1 MMLSRRRTA
10 TVAVAVLALCWCGAA
25 SAGLADQSALA
36 KRYAPVVRL
45 VTQEEECGPGE
56 PYVPLDVDVLFGA
69 DTVSLRGPWNRT
81 DLISIAPTAAQ
92 VGKGLY
98 GYHLDFPGDAL
109 TPGCTYEQWARTI
122 SAGTK
127 PTVYAHVVTQAG
139 RPGKLALQYWLFY
152 AFNDWNNFHEGD
164 WEMIQLLFD
173 ASTPAAALDQHPVEV
188 GYSQHEGAERA
199 SWDDSKLEL
208 VDGTHPVVH
217 VAAGSHA
224 NFFGEA
230 LYLGSAASEGV
241 GCDDTRGPTSDIRPV
256 VRTIPTD
263 KAEARASFP
272 WIGFEGRWGE
282 LQRAFYN
289 GPTGPNLKRQWTQP
303 LQWADDWRSRSY
315 AVPAGGILGT
325 RATDFFCGAV
335 GGGSELLR
343 RLVHEPRGVFLVL
356 SALIALLAFALSRVT
371 WRPTAPLHLARRRAW
386 GQIIAAAG
394 RMYRRRMSLFVGIG
408 LLFVPIALLI
418 ALLQTVVTSASSVA
432 GISTEGEGGGLLVL
446 LVAAAGTALTLLAL
460 GFVQM
465 ATARALVEI
474 DAGRPVGALRAYRLA
489 FGSLRSL
496 FIALMI
502 AVVAVLLLVGSVILT
517 PIAVWLAVR
526 WALIAPAIELEGLSG
541 FEALRRSGHL
551 VRRKWLKVGSLTIL
565 GAAIAFV
572 TGSLAGVLLI
582 LVTDAPLATVD
593 VVAGIV
599 YAVTLPFVAL
609 TTAYVYFDTRVRDE
623 LAGPVIDELSA
634 EIVLEDGVATPRSA
648 PEGART

>member
-1 MMLSRRRTA
+1 
-10 TVAVAVLALCWCGAA
+10 
-25 SAGLADQSALA
+25 
-36 KRYAPVVRL
+36 
-45 VTQEEECGPGE
+45 
-56 PYVPLDVDVLFGA
+56 
-69 DTVSLRGPWNRT
+69 
-81 DLISIAPTAAQ
+81 
-92 VGKGLY
+92 
-98 GYHLDFPGDAL
+98 
-109 TPGCTYEQWARTI
+109 
-122 SAGTK
+122 
-127 PTVYAHVVTQAG
+127 
-139 RPGKLALQYWLFY
+139 
-152 AFNDWNNFHEGD
+152 
-164 WEMIQLLFD
+164 MIQLLFD
-173 ASTPAAALDQHPVEV
+173 ASTPAAALDKRPVEV

-263 KAEARASFP
+263 RTEARAAFP

-343 RLVHEPRGVFLVL
+343 RLVHEPRGVILVL
-356 SALIALLAFALSRVT
+356 AALIALLAFALSRVT

-418 ALLQTVVTSASSVA
+418 ALLQTLVTRASSVA

-446 LVAAAGTALTLLAL
+446 LAVAVGTALTLLAL

-474 DAGRPVGALRAYRLA
+474 DAGRPIGPLRAYRLA

-496 FIALMI
+496 FVALMI
-502 AVVAVLLLVGSVILT
+502 AA
-517 PIAVWLAVR
+517 IAVSL
-526 WALIAPAIELEGLSG
+526 LAPAIELEGLSG

-551 VRRKWLKVGSLTIL
+551 VRRKWWKVGSLTIL
-565 GAAIAFV
+565 GAAIAFI

-582 LVTDAPLATVD
+582 LVTDAPLAAID

-623 LAGPVIDELSA
+623 LAGPEVDQLSA
-634 EIVLEDGVATPRSA
+634 EIVLEDGVATPRSE
-648 PEGART
+648 PQGART

>member
-1 MMLSRRRTA
+1 
-10 TVAVAVLALCWCGAA
+10 VAVVALSWCGAA

-36 KRYAPVVRL
+36 ERFAPVVRI
-45 VTQEEECGPGE
+45 VTQAKECGPGE
-56 PYVPLDVDVLFGA
+56 PYLPLDVNVLFGA

-81 DLISIAPTAAQ
+81 DLISIAPTATQ
-92 VGKGLY
+92 VAKGLY

-109 TPGCTYEQWARTI
+109 TPGCTYEQWARMI

-139 RPGKLALQYWLFY
+139 SPGKLALQYWLFY

-173 ASTPAAALDQHPVEV
+173 ASTPAAALDQRPVEV

-241 GCDDTRGPTSDIRPV
+241 GCDDTRGPTSDIRPI

-263 KAEARASFP
+263 RTEARAAFP

-303 LQWADDWRSRSY
+303 LRWADDWRSRSY

-356 SALIALLAFALSRVT
+356 AALIALLAFALSRVT

-394 RMYRRRMSLFVGIG
+394 RMYRRRVPLFVGIG

-418 ALLQTVVTSASSVA
+418 ALLQTVVTRASSFA

-446 LVAAAGTALTLLAL
+446 LVVAVGTALTLLAL

-489 FGSLRSL
+489 VGSLRSL

-502 AVVAVLLLVGSVILT
+502 AVIAVLLLVGSVVLI
-517 PIAVWLAVR
+517 PIAIWLAVR

-582 LVTDAPLATVD
+582 LVTDAPLAAVD

-609 TTAYVYFDTRVRDE
+609 TTAYVYFDTRVCDE
-623 LAGPVIDELSA
+623 LAGPVVDQLSA
-634 EIVLEDGVATPRSA
+634 EIVLEGGVATPRSA
-648 PEGART
+648 PEGARP

>member
-1 MMLSRRRTA
+1 MMQHAFQAGSLGRIVARMMLTRRRTA
-10 TVAVAVLALCWCGAA
+10 TVAVAVVALCWCGAA

-36 KRYAPVVRL
+36 KRFAPVVRI
-45 VTQEEECGPGE
+45 VTQAKECGPGE
-56 PYVPLDVDVLFGA
+56 PYLPLDVNVLFGA

-81 DLISIAPTAAQ
+81 DLISIAPTATQ

-173 ASTPAAALDQHPVEV
+173 ASTPAAALDQRPVEV

-263 KAEARASFP
+263 RTEARAAFP

-303 LQWADDWRSRSY
+303 LQWAEGWRSRSY
-315 AVPAGGILGT
+315 AVPAGGVLGT

-343 RLVHEPRGVFLVL
+343 RLVHEPRGVILVL
-356 SALIALLAFALSRVT
+356 AALIALLAFALSRVT

-394 RMYRRRMSLFVGIG
+394 RMYRRRMSLFLGIG

-418 ALLQTVVTSASSVA
+418 ALLQTVVTRASSVA
-432 GISTEGEGGGLLVL
+432 GISTEGEG
-446 LVAAAGTALTLLAL
+446 
-460 GFVQM
+460 
-465 ATARALVEI
+465 
-474 DAGRPVGALRAYRLA
+474 
-489 FGSLRSL
+489 
-496 FIALMI
+496 
-502 AVVAVLLLVGSVILT
+502 
-517 PIAVWLAVR
+517 
-526 WALIAPAIELEGLSG
+526 EGCSSSWSSPSG
-541 FEALRRSGHL
+541 
-551 VRRKWLKVGSLTIL
+551 
-565 GAAIAFV
+565 
-572 TGSLAGVLLI
+572 
-582 LVTDAPLATVD
+582 
-593 VVAGIV
+593 
-599 YAVTLPFVAL
+599 
-609 TTAYVYFDTRVRDE
+609 
-623 LAGPVIDELSA
+623 
-634 EIVLEDGVATPRSA
+634 PR
-648 PEGART
+648 

>member
-1 MMLSRRRTA
+1 MVARMMLSRRRTA
-10 TVAVAVLALCWCGAA
+10 TVAVAVVALSWCGAA

-36 KRYAPVVRL
+36 ERFAPVVRI
-45 VTQEEECGPGE
+45 VTQAKECGPGE
-56 PYVPLDVDVLFGA
+56 PYLPLDVNVLFGA

-81 DLISIAPTAAQ
+81 DLISIAPTATQ

-139 RPGKLALQYWLFY
+139 SPGKLALQYWLFY

-173 ASTPAAALDQHPVEV
+173 ASTPAAALDRRPLEI

-199 SWDDSKLEL
+199 SWDDDKLEL
-208 VDGTHPVVH
+208 VDRTHPVVH

-224 NFFGEA
+224 NFFDEA

-263 KAEARASFP
+263 RTEARAIFP

-343 RLVHEPRGVFLVL
+343 RLVHEPRGVILVL
-356 SALIALLAFALSRVT
+356 TVLIALLAFALSRVT

-408 LLFVPIALLI
+408 LLFVPIALFI
-418 ALLQTVVTSASSVA
+418 ALLQTVVTRASSVA
-432 GISTEGEGGGLLVL
+432 GISTGGEGGGLLVL
-446 LVAAAGTALTLLAL
+446 LVVAVGTALTLLAL

-465 ATARALVEI
+465 ATAWALVEI

-489 FGSLRSL
+489 AGSLRSL
-496 FIALMI
+496 FVALMM
-502 AVVAVLLLVGSVILT
+502 AVLAVLLFTGSLVLI

-526 WALIAPAIELEGLSG
+526 WALIAPVIELEGLSP
-541 FEALRRSGHL
+541 FEALRRSGRL
-551 VRRKWLKVGSLTIL
+551 VRQKWLKVGSLTIL
-565 GAAIAFV
+565 GAAIALV
-572 TGSLAGVLLI
+572 AGPLLGALLI
-582 LVTDAPLATVD
+582 LVTNAPLPIVD

-623 LAGPVIDELSA
+623 LGGAG
-634 EIVLEDGVATPRSA
+634 GR
-648 PEGART
+648 

>member
-1 MMLSRRRTA
+1 MMLTRRRTA
-10 TVAVAVLALCWCGAA
+10 TVAVALVALCWCGAA

-36 KRYAPVVRL
+36 KRFAPVVRI
-45 VTQEEECGPGE
+45 VTQAKECGPGE
-56 PYVPLDVDVLFGA
+56 PYLPIDVNVLFGA

-81 DLISIAPTAAQ
+81 DLISIAPTASSGRERA
-92 VGKGLY
+92 LRIPPR
-98 GYHLDFPGDAL
+98 LPGGRAHSRL
-109 TPGCTYEQWARTI
+109 HYEQWARRI

-139 RPGKLALQYWLFY
+139 HPGKLALQYWLFY
-152 AFNDWNNFHEGD
+152 VFNDWNNLHEGD

-173 ASTPAAALDQHPVEV
+173 ASTPAAALDQRPVEV

-263 KAEARASFP
+263 GTEARAAFP

-289 GPTGPNLKRQWTQP
+289 GPTGPSLKRQWTQP
-303 LQWADDWRSRSY
+303 FQWAEGWRSRSY
-315 AVPAGGILGT
+315 AVPAGGVLGT
-325 RATDFFCGAV
+325 RATDFFCSAV

-343 RLVHEPRGVFLVL
+343 RLVHEPRGVILVL
-356 SALIALLAFALSRVT
+356 AALIALLAFALSRVT

-394 RMYRRRMSLFVGIG
+394 RMYRHRMSLFVGIG

-418 ALLQTVVTSASSVA
+418 ALLQTVVTRASSVA

-446 LVAAAGTALTLLAL
+446 LVVAVGIALTLLGARFRPDGDGTSPRGDRCRTAGGGLARLPARVRRSQVPLRRTDDLRPRSLAPRRLRGPDSDCGLADSPL
-460 GFVQM
+460 GAHRSRDRV
-465 ATARALVEI
+465 R
-474 DAGRPVGALRAYRLA
+474 
-489 FGSLRSL
+489 GSLR
-496 FIALMI
+496 
-502 AVVAVLLLVGSVILT
+502 
-517 PIAVWLAVR
+517 
-526 WALIAPAIELEGLSG
+526 
-541 FEALRRSGHL
+541 
-551 VRRKWLKVGSLTIL
+551 
-565 GAAIAFV
+565 
-572 TGSLAGVLLI
+572 
-582 LVTDAPLATVD
+582 
-593 VVAGIV
+593 
-599 YAVTLPFVAL
+599 
-609 TTAYVYFDTRVRDE
+609 TR
-623 LAGPVIDELSA
+623 
-634 EIVLEDGVATPRSA
+634 GVAAERKPRSA
-648 PEGART
+648 QVVEGRVTHNSRGSDRVHYGFARRGASDPADGRAACRSRRRRRNRTQ

>member
-10 TVAVAVLALCWCGAA
+10 TVAVAVVALCWCGAA
-25 SAGLADQSALA
+25 SAGLADQRALA
-36 KRYAPVVRL
+36 ERFAPVVRL
-45 VTQEEECGPGE
+45 VTQAKECGPGE
-56 PYVPLDVDVLFGA
+56 PYLPLDVNVLFGA

-81 DLISIAPTAAQ
+81 DLISIAPTATQ

-139 RPGKLALQYWLFY
+139 HPGKLALQYWLFY
-152 AFNDWNNFHEGD
+152 VFNDWNNLHEGD

-173 ASTPAAALDQHPVEV
+173 ASTPAAALNRSPLEV

-208 VDGTHPVVH
+208 VGGTHPVVH

-263 KAEARASFP
+263 RTEARAAFP

-289 GPTGPNLKRQWTQP
+289 GPTGPNLKRQWTEP
-303 LQWADDWRSRSY
+303 VQWAEGWRSRSY
-315 AVPAGGILGT
+315 AVPAGGVLGT
-325 RATDFFCGAV
+325 RSTDFFCGAV

-343 RLVHEPRGVFLVL
+343 RLVHEPRGVLLVL
-356 SALIALLAFALSRVT
+356 TALIALSAFALSRVT

-394 RMYRRRMSLFVGIG
+394 RMYRRRMTLFVGIG

-418 ALLQTVVTSASSVA
+418 ALLQTVVTRASSVA
-432 GISTEGEGGGLLVL
+432 GISTGGEGGGLLVL
-446 LVAAAGTALTLLAL
+446 LVVAVGTALTLLAL

-465 ATARALVEI
+465 ATAWALVEI

-489 FGSLRSL
+489 AGSLRSL
-496 FIALMI
+496 FVALMI
-502 AVVAVLLLVGSVILT
+502 AVLAVLLFTGSLVLI

-526 WALIAPAIELEGLSG
+526 WALIAPVIELEGLSP
-541 FEALRRSGHL
+541 FEALRRSGRL
-551 VRRKWLKVGSLTIL
+551 VRQKWLKVGSLTIL
-565 GAAIAFV
+565 GAAIALV
-572 TGSLAGVLLI
+572 AGPLLGALLI
-582 LVTDAPLATVD
+582 LVTNAPLPIVD

-609 TTAYVYFDTRVRDE
+609 TTAYVYFDMRVRDE
-623 LAGPVIDELSA
+623 LAGPVDDQLSA
-634 EIVLEDGVATPRSA
+634 EISLEDGVATRRSA
-648 PEGART
+648 PQGART